1 MPHRLSRLVPE
12 MRKLDSLIRAWK
24 QTTHL
29 EALLHCGCLPSSD
42 SFGIVFP
49 VTPLL
54 YPWARARALAA
65 LMNHLDGRRLAGQV

>member
-29 EALLHCGCLPSSD
+29 
-42 SFGIVFP
+42 
-49 VTPLL
+49 
-54 YPWARARALAA
+54 
-65 LMNHLDGRRLAGQV
+65 